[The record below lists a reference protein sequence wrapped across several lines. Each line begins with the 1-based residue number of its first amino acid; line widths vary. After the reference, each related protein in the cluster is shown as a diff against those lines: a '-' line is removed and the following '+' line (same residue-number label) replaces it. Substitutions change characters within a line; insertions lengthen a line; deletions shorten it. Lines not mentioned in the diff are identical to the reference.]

1 MEEPGR
7 LQSMGSHRVGHNWSD
22 LAAAAAAAAENDS
35 ASNREMHYEVNSLSF
50 QNLKTN
56 AISQIAWKY
65 ILKLFL
71 SPIIP
76 QNKMCNKFQR
86 KMKYKQY

>member
-1 MEEPGR
+1 MP
-7 LQSMGSHRVGHNWSD
+7 
-22 LAAAAAAAAENDS
+22 
-35 ASNREMHYEVNSLSF
+35 YEVNFLSF

-56 AISQIAWKY
+56 HISQIAQKY

-71 SPIIP
+71 SPRIP

-86 KMKYKQY
+86 KMKYKQCK

>member
-1 MEEPGR
+1 M
-7 LQSMGSHRVGHNWSD
+7 S
-22 LAAAAAAAAENDS
+22 
-35 ASNREMHYEVNSLSF
+35 YEVNSLSF

-56 AISQIAWKY
+56 DISQIAWKY

-86 KMKYKQY
+86 KMKYKLWANQASATALLGRLQALWCKENVYFLSLIINQVAQ

>member
-1 MEEPGR
+1 MP
-7 LQSMGSHRVGHNWSD
+7 
-22 LAAAAAAAAENDS
+22 
-35 ASNREMHYEVNSLSF
+35 YEVNFLSF

-56 AISQIAWKY
+56 HISQIAQKY

-76 QNKMCNKFQR
+76 QNKTCNKFQR
-86 KMKYKQY
+86 KMKYTQCKGANQASTPALLGRPQTLWCKENVYFLSLLINQVAQ